1 MTEKDRFGFKKLTV
15 EQEVAVSFTLLVLG
29 LFLILSTML
38 PLVKVADLSP
48 GFLGMIMVAT
58 AYFFA
63 VESIRELEQKDHFLS
78 TRLEKKAEE
87 VEEAESEGS
96 ED

>member
-1 MTEKDRFGFKKLTV
+1 MRMPEQDRFGFKKLTV

-29 LFLILSTML
+29 LFLVLSTLL
-38 PLVKVADLSP
+38 PLVDMVDLSP

-63 VESIRELEQKDHFLS
+63 VESIRELEEKDHFLS
-78 TRLEKKAEE
+78 MKLEKESDADEHESGDEE
-87 VEEAESEGS
+87 
-96 ED
+96 

>member
-1 MTEKDRFGFKKLTV
+1 MAEKDRFGFKKLTV

-29 LFLILSTML
+29 LFLVLSTLL
-38 PLVKVADLSP
+38 PLVDMVDLSP

-63 VESIRELEQKDHFLS
+63 IESIRELEEKDHFIS
-78 TRLEKKAEE
+78 MKLEKEREE
-87 VEEAESEGS
+87 EEESGDE
-96 ED
+96 E